1 MCGIRTDFLPM
12 NENISVFVNLKDT
25 AILNR
30 QFDVNINSRYFQK
43 MQGIISGGDINATV
57 TCINAKAGQ
66 FVFHVHSEGCVFT
79 PCDRCLD
86 DVELRINNDND
97 INVCFGDE
105 DDDDGDVVF
114 VNERNPELDLSF
126 IVYQFVL
133 LSLPIR
139 RVHQPGMCNEAM
151 MKSMRLHQVARS
163 DDEQYDE
170 DSDYKPDEDN
180 KNTVID
186 QRWEKLKQLLNK

>member
-1 MCGIRTDFLPM
+1 MKDNST
-12 NENISVFVNLKDT
+12 VFINLKDA
-25 AILNR
+25 AILNK
-30 QFDVNINSRYFQK
+30 QVEVKINSHYFQNL
-43 MQGIISGGDINATV
+43 QGVISKGDIMAIATC
-57 TCINAKAGQ
+57 TNMKAGQ
-66 FVFHVHSEGCVFT
+66 FVFHVHAEGCVFT

-86 DVELRINNDND
+86 DVELRINTDND
-97 INVCFGDE
+97 ITVRFGDE

-114 VNERNPELDLSF
+114 VNERNPEFDISF

-139 RVHQPGMCNEAM
+139 RVHEPGMCNEAM

-163 DDEQYDE
+163 DDEEEE
-170 DSDYKPDEDN
+170 DVTTVQAATDDKTKP
-180 KNTVID
+180 ID